1 MIERNYMPEEKC
13 ACCGQKVDLKNCGW
27 VTLNRCVAPV
37 CCPAC
42 ETRARLYLNNTF
54 YDSGFRKLDMPV

>member
-1 MIERNYMPEEKC
+1 MPEEKC

-37 CCPAC
+37 CCPSCKKIAKYFL
-42 ETRARLYLNNTF
+42 TDTL
-54 YDSGFRKLDMPV
+54 YDSGFRKLE